1 MSRRP
6 LMGRADILLA
16 LAGGDAV
23 MADIAGRLG
32 YERPVILPKS
42 QPIQSDESEET
53 TEIIT
58 TKVTHGPRP
67 PVPWWRAQEFYPRK
81 VVPLALPPDE
91 DASPTTEVTLESFD
105 PLATVP
111 AFVTR
116 LRQLADLTR
125 PGKRID
131 LNQVVY
137 ELSRGRQLVEFPRLN
152 RRSWGQDLHVVIDLA
167 RRLVPY
173 RQDQKLIGQAM
184 KRLLPKGGGTVC
196 VLRDGAETPV
206 IEWPDHQRGQELPLH
221 PGSTWLVLSDLGSLQ
236 DSNSTAA
243 EDRWMRIGRRLKWQE
258 CAALAMVPC
267 RPDVVPD
274 RLSRLWTL
282 VPWER
287 DSRHGPKP
295 AEASTVEACERI
307 LALLSAAVR
316 IEPRLLRA
324 VRKLL
329 VDGRRDPGLESKVWQ
344 RCEGTTHCS
353 GAALSQQQ
361 TVEFRGALLKDELRQ
376 KAWSLIDAAH
386 RSEYRGVALLESLR
400 LGKDIAK
407 LGDAIRLDQARR
419 WFQGLGTG
427 ETEYAR
433 DFFVKASSQLTP
445 EAWEAAPELHALW
458 KQFCPDEDV
467 PFGYDPALAGVVA
480 PLQVIRVSQVDGRF
494 EYRRRGELPE
504 RSSPLAT
511 IRLMNPEIVVDSFD
525 DWPDQNPGD
534 AFWLDGTA
542 PEWADRWG
550 RDDFGPWVE
559 FVVGAARQRMRWI
572 PPGEFLMG
580 SAEKPAFELIAETPQ
595 QPVTISRGFWL
606 FDTPCTQELW
616 EAVTGEKPSHF
627 QGDQRPVE
635 RVSWEDCQKFN
646 LRLSERCPGLILTLP
661 TEAQWEYACR
671 AGTQTATYAGDGAL
685 DEIAW
690 YDRNSAS
697 QTHPVGKLRPNG
709 FGLHDMLGNVWEWC
723 RDHLGRQYTQERI
736 KDPLHELGES
746 SADRVFRG
754 GSWGSPAQYV
764 RAACRSGLPPGRLGR
779 ILGFRC
785 SSSGSEPRLEVRRPG
800 DKETSRRPALLRSQ
814 RAVRGRRPKAE
825 RAEDSESASEDRLVR
840 VTDRDSE
847 YAPVPRG
854 PIVRL
859 RTDLEDVFLCQTPR
873 PRWAT
878 RTGRDQFGLWAEFT
892 VPRQDNGAVCQ
903 RLRWIPPGRF
913 PMGSAESEKGR
924 YDDEGPQHEA
934 TVAEGFWLFD
944 TPCTQALWEAVMGD
958 NPSQFKGNRRPVE
971 RVDWQ
976 QASEFAAKLSDLIG
990 LPLRLP
996 SETQWEYACR
1006 AGSEAATYAGD
1017 FDPNDPATQEE
1028 LRQIAWYSANAP
1040 RETHDVAELRP
1051 NRWGLYD
1058 MLGNV
1063 WEWCQD
1069 TWCDRYDQERQD
1081 ETERTSRVV
1090 RGGSCETPAR
1100 IVRAACRVGTH
1111 PGSRGYDLGFRC
1123 SSSGGEPSTGDEEPE
1138 RSGRSRR
1145 GAGGDSAAKS
1155 DESWFQRFAN
1165 RLTGKK
1171 QDGD

>member
-6 LMGRADILLA
+6 LTGRADLLLA

-32 YERPVILPKS
+32 YVRNVVLPEPQRVEVAEPK
-42 QPIQSDESEET
+42 ETSEIVT
-53 TEIIT
+53 TQ
-58 TKVTHGPRP
+58 VTHGPRP
-67 PVPWWRAQEFYPRK
+67 PVPWWRAQEFYSRK
-81 VVPLALPPDE
+81 VVPLPLPPDE
-91 DASPTTEVTLESFD
+91 DDSRTAEVTLEPFD

-116 LRQLADLTR
+116 LRQVAELTR
-125 PGKRID
+125 PGNRID
-131 LNQVVY
+131 LNRVVY
-137 ELSRGRQLVEFPRLN
+137 ELSRGRQLVDFPRLN

-173 RQDQKLIGQAM
+173 RQDQKLIGRAM

-196 VLRDGAETPV
+196 VLREGAETPV
-206 IEWPDHQRGQELPLH
+206 IEWPEQQRGQELPLY
-221 PGSTWLVLSDLGSLQ
+221 PGSTWLVLSDLGSMQ

-243 EDRWMRIGRRLKWQE
+243 EGRWMRIGRRLKWQE
-258 CAALAMVPC
+258 CAALALVPC
-267 RPDVVPD
+267 RPDAVPD

-295 AEASTVEACERI
+295 AQTSTVEACARI

-329 VDGRRDPGLESKVWQ
+329 VAGRRDPGLESKVWQ
-344 RCEGTTHCS
+344 QCEGTTHCS

-361 TVEFRGALLKDELRQ
+361 TVEFRGALLQDELRRQ
-376 KAWSLIDAAH
+376 AWSLIDAAH
-386 RSEYRGVALLESLR
+386 RGEYRGVALLEALR

-407 LGDAIRLDQARR
+407 LGDGNRLAQARR
-419 WFQGLGTG
+419 WFQSLGTG
-427 ETEYAR
+427 ETEYGR
-433 DFFVKASSQLTP
+433 DFFVKAASQLTP

-458 KQFCPDEDV
+458 KQFCPDADAV
-467 PFGYDPALAGVVA
+467 KGYDPALAPVDA
-480 PLQVIRVSQVDGRF
+480 PLQVIRVSQVGGQF
-494 EYRRRGELPE
+494 EYRRRGELLE

-511 IRLMNPEIVVDSFD
+511 IRLKNPEIVIDAFD
-525 DWPDQNPGD
+525 DWPDGDPGD
-534 AFWLDGTA
+534 EFWWDGAA

-550 RDDFGPWVE
+550 RDDVGPWVE
-559 FVVGAARQRMRWI
+559 FVIGEARQRMRWI

-580 SAEKPAFELIAETPQ
+580 SPTKPEAEYYAETPQ
-595 QPVTISRGFWL
+595 QSVTISRGFWL
-606 FDTPCTQELW
+606 FDTPCTQALW
-616 EAVTGEKPSHF
+616 QAVTGENPSHF
-627 QGDQRPVE
+627 KGAQRPVE
-635 RVSWEDCQKFN
+635 NVSWEDCQKFN
-646 LRLSERCPGLILTLP
+646 QRLGERCPGLTLTLP
-661 TEAQWEYACR
+661 TEAEWEYACR
-671 AGTQTATYAGDGAL
+671 AGTETATYAGDGLL

-690 YDRNSAS
+690 YSGNAGSETR
-697 QTHPVGKLRPNG
+697 PVGELRPNG

-723 RDHLGRQYTQERI
+723 RDHTGRQYAQEQVT
-736 KDPLHELGES
+736 DPLHETGDP
-746 SADRVFRG
+746 SASRVIRG
-754 GSWGSPAQYV
+754 GSWDYSARRV
-764 RAACRSGLPPGRLGR
+764 RAASRSGDPPGHRGTD
-779 ILGFRC
+779 LGFRC
-785 SSSGSEPRLEVRRPG
+785 SSSGSEPGTAGRRHGEESGRRPQVV
-800 DKETSRRPALLRSQ
+800 RSQ

-825 RAEDSESASEDRLVR
+825 PAGDSEPASEDRLVR
-840 VTDRDSE
+840 ITGRDSE
-847 YAPVPRG
+847 YAPVPQG

-859 RTDLEDVFLCQTPR
+859 RTDLEKVFLCQTPR

-878 RTGRDQFGLWAEFT
+878 RTGRDQFGLWAEFI
-892 VPRQDNGAVCQ
+892 VPRKDADGVNQ

-913 PMGSAESEKGR
+913 LMGSAESEKGR

-944 TPCTQALWEAVMGD
+944 TPCTQALWEAVMGN
-958 NPSQFKGNRRPVE
+958 NPSKFKGDRRPVE
-971 RVDWQ
+971 QVNWQ
-976 QASEFAAKLSDLIG
+976 QASEFVAKLSEVSG

-1017 FDPNDPATQEE
+1017 FDPGDPATQQE
-1028 LRQIAWYSANAP
+1028 LQQIAWYDANAGE
-1040 RETHDVAELRP
+1040 ETHDVGERRP
-1051 NRWGLYD
+1051 NPWGLYD

-1063 WEWCQD
+1063 LEWCQD
-1069 TWCDRYDQERQD
+1069 TWCARYDQARQED
-1081 ETERTSRVV
+1081 NESAARVI
-1090 RGGSCETPAR
+1090 RGGSWGYSAR
-1100 IVRAACRVGTH
+1100 YVRAAYRLGVP
-1111 PGSRGYDLGFRC
+1111 PGYRDSILGFRC
-1123 SSSGGEPSTGDEEPE
+1123 SSSGSEPGRGDEEPE

-1155 DESWFQRFAN
+1155 DESLWQRMLN

-1171 QDGD
+1171 QESD